1 MCHDLHV
8 LLHTLFPPLGC
19 TPDYWHEQRPTGDRG
34 PVFPPSK
41 LELFL
46 LQHTASFISILY
58 TLLLSMWLFWV
69 EVVRGRGWR
78 GAKGTPKRGFE
89 YTWTICS
96 CIKYLKQHAFL
107 HGGIWTWLHACK
119 EDYHHKWCWYG
130 YCSCVLVFWMAWV
143 VTIGNSWS
151 PVFSFYCA
159 TWASA
164 SRCPKPAEHI
174 YIGFGSFSRCLIFL
188 SLVWIIRVWL

>member
-1 MCHDLHV
+1 MKHMPFFKCAMTFMYCCTHYSLR
-8 LLHTLFPPLGC
+8 LGAHL
-19 TPDYWHEQRPTGDRG
+19 TIGMSRDQRDRG

-69 EVVRGRGWR
+69 KVVRGRGWR

-143 VTIGNSWS
+143 VTIGNS
-151 PVFSFYCA
+151 
-159 TWASA
+159 
-164 SRCPKPAEHI
+164 
-174 YIGFGSFSRCLIFL
+174 
-188 SLVWIIRVWL
+188 